1 MGGILFGM
9 TISDLETSRL
19 DRKDMVMVSHKASLR
34 GKVLVEVFFKDA
46 LVGLSGRPSRLG

>member
-9 TISDLETSRL
+9 TIGDLETSRL

-46 LVGLSGRPSRLG
+46 